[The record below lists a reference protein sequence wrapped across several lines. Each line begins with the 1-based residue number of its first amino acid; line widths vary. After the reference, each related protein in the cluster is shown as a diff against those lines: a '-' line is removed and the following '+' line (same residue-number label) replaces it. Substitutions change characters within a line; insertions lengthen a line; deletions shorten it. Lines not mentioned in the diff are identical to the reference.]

1 MSNTVI
7 LDGAGHPLP
16 EPVRA
21 AARRRYAM
29 SAAYSA
35 AGNDHS
41 SMAAWRPG
49 TYSGQ
54 SALGLN
60 RDVVV
65 DRINDAVR
73 NSGWASAGVT
83 RLVDNVIG
91 SGWRL
96 SSKPNARTLN
106 LTEDEA
112 DEIGD
117 QIEALWSDVATDPR
131 NWFDAERTKSVSGIL
146 GLAARHRFT
155 DGEAFAVLPYRMGG
169 NGYGTCVHV
178 IDPARLSNPMGQ
190 MDSDTLRDGVEL
202 DEYGAPIAYHV
213 RKAHPGDV
221 FGRMRES
228 FIWERIEREDDYGRP
243 IAVHSFEA
251 TRAGMTRGA
260 SRWAPILQQ
269 LKQVSD
275 YNDYELQAASL
286 NAVMAA
292 FIKTPFDMDQLAD
305 SLGAGDIG
313 KSINA
318 LSAAQSAAYG
328 TDPIRL
334 KGAQI
339 NFLNPG
345 EDVVFTKSEHP
356 NAAFEVFVNAALR
369 NIASCVGLT
378 YEQLTM
384 DWSKVNYSSARAAL
398 LEIWRGLSAEKS
410 SFAHSFMQP
419 IYWAWLEEVFDQ
431 RRIILPAHA
440 VSFEANPAGWVRA
453 AWIGSGRGWVD
464 PEKEAKAAAIRLATG
479 LTTQESESAEQ
490 GRDWKEDMMQ
500 RAREQRFARK
510 LGVVSGEMASAG
522 VVSRFASDPNE
533 QGNDEKEETS
543 K

>member
-1 MSNTVI
+1 MNETVI
-7 LDGAGHPLP
+7 LDGYGNPLP
-16 EPVRA
+16 AAVRT

-35 AGNDHS
+35 ASNEHA

-49 TYSGQ
+49 TYSGH

-83 RLVDNVIG
+83 RLVDNVVG

-190 MDSDTLRDGVEL
+190 MDTETLRDGVEL
-202 DEYGAPIAYHV
+202 DEYGAPIGYHV
-213 RKAHPGDV
+213 RKAHAGDV
-221 FGRMRES
+221 FGRMRDT
-228 FIWERIEREDDYGRP
+228 FIWDHIEREDEYGRP
-243 IAVHSFEA
+243 LAVHSYEA

-305 SLGAGDIG
+305 SLGASDIG
-313 KSINA
+313 KSINS
-318 LSAAQSAAYG
+318 LGAAQAAAYAA
-328 TDPIRL
+328 DPIRL

-356 NAAFEVFVNAALR
+356 NAAFEVFVNAGLR

-398 LEIWRGLSAEKS
+398 LEIWRGLSSEKS

-431 RRIILPAHA
+431 GRIRLPARA

-490 GRDWKEDMMQ
+490 GRDWKEDTIQ
-500 RAREQRFARK
+500 RARELRFARK
-510 LGVVSGEMASAG
+510 HGVTPGEAASAG
-522 VVSRFASDPNE
+522 VVSRFVNDPSKPGE
-533 QGNDEKEETS
+533 GDEEEN

>member
-1 MSNTVI
+1 MSRHVL
-7 LDGAGHPLP
+7 LDGYGTPLP
-16 EPVRA
+16 DSLRA

-35 AGNDHS
+35 AGNDHA
-41 SMAAWRPG
+41 SMAAWQPG
-49 TYSGQ
+49 TWSGQ
-54 SALGLN
+54 SALGYS
-60 RDVVV
+60 RDAAV

-73 NSGWASAGVT
+73 NNGWASAGVT
-83 RLVDNVIG
+83 RLVDNIVG

-117 QIEALWSDVATDPR
+117 QIEALWSDVATDPM
-131 NWFDAERTKSVSGIL
+131 NWFDAERTKSVAGIL

-155 DGEAFAVLPYRMGG
+155 DGEAFAVLPYRPGG

-178 IDPARLSNPMGQ
+178 IDPARISNPNGK
-190 MDSDTLRDGVEL
+190 MDSETLRDGVEI
-202 DEYGAPIAYHV
+202 DPDFNSPVAYHV
-213 RKAHPGDV
+213 RKTHPGDV
-221 FGRMRES
+221 YSRMREM
-228 FIWERIEREDDYGRP
+228 FVWERIERNDEYGRP
-243 IAVHSFEA
+243 LAVHAFEA
-251 TRAGMTRGA
+251 TRAGMTRGV
-260 SRWAPILQQ
+260 SRWAPVLQK
-269 LKQVSD
+269 LKQISD
-275 YNDYELQAASL
+275 YDDYELQAAAL

-292 FIKTPFDMDQLAD
+292 FIKTPLDMDDLAS
-305 SLGAGDIG
+305 SLGAADFG

-318 LSAAQSAAYG
+318 MSAAQQAAYKA
-328 TDPIRL
+328 DPIRL
-334 KGAQI
+334 RGAQV

-345 EDVVFTKSEHP
+345 EEVEFTKSEHP
-356 NAAFEVFVNAALR
+356 NASFEVFVNAALR
-369 NIASCVGLT
+369 NIASTIGLT

-398 LEIWRGLSAEKS
+398 LEIWRGLTSTKTG
-410 SFAHSFMQP
+410 FAHSFMQP

-431 RRIILPAHA
+431 GRIRLPARA

-453 AWIGSGRGWVD
+453 AWIGGGRGWVD

-490 GRDWKEDMMQ
+490 GRDWKEDIIQ
-500 RAREQRFARK
+500 RGRELRFAAK
-510 LGVVSGEMASAG
+510 HGVTAGETASAG
-522 VVSRFASDPNE
+522 VVSRFSNE
-533 QGNDEKEETS
+533 PTNTGKGEEEDQ
-543 K
+543 